1 MMSFRLDIVSNQ
13 GDFWDMTTDKGKPAG
28 QETAKTPA
36 DDGFVDVVTDRTM
49 YKADTCKDTPLTG
62 YLINKIPMPAI
73 RGREWSAFVVRT
85 TAPVKTEDREGNVT
99 TVPQGSEVLVPAT
112 FALESALSRAAIAA
126 LVHEVRISPL
136 KKIDVGAGQ
145 TMWTYTIQAKPGGIP
160 RGKFGF
166 SAMLGAAP
174 EVPQLT
180 TGETTDNIP
189 F

>member
-13 GDFWDMTTDKGKPAG
+13 GDFWDMTTDKGKPG

-112 FALESALSRAAIAA
+112 FALESALSRAAVAA
-126 LVHEVRISPL
+126 LVHEVRI
-136 KKIDVGAGQ
+136 GAGQ
-145 TMWTYTIQAKPGGIP
+145 TMWTYKIQAKAGGIP

-180 TGETTDNIP
+180 TGEATDNIP